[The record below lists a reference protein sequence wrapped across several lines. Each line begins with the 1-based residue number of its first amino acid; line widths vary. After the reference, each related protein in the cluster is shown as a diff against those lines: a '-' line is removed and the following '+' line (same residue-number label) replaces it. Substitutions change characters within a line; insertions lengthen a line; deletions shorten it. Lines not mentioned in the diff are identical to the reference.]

1 MAPRVAD
8 SVRRV
13 GNSREHT
20 FTAEDVIVAAPDQA
34 DGVDVRVQKDDPV
47 DPATVP
53 GMLQQSDFYPRRMVI
68 NLLLDKDH
76 PGPAQ
81 PTMNPAVTIR
91 VRVTAQDAS
100 NAGGRDKIKMAY
112 WYQGKWI
119 IFADKHGFTIQGN
132 YAQASLAVWGDPP
145 IGMGP

>member
-1 MAPRVAD
+1 MAPRAAD
-8 SVRRV
+8 AVRRV

-20 FTAEDVIVAAPDQA
+20 FAAEDVIIIAPDQV
-34 DGVDVRVQKDDPV
+34 DGIEVRVQKDDLVTEPE
-47 DPATVP
+47 
-53 GMLQQSDFYPRRMVI
+53 MNQQSDFKPRRLVI

-76 PGPAQ
+76 PGPGQ

-91 VRVTAQDAS
+91 VRVTDQDAV

-119 IFADKHGFTIQGN
+119 IFAEKHGFTIQGN

>member
-1 MAPRVAD
+1 MAPRAAD

-20 FTAEDVIVAAPDQA
+20 FATEDVIVVAPDQA
-34 DGVDVRVQKDDPV
+34 DGVEVRVQKDDLVPE
-47 DPATVP
+47 PA
-53 GMLQQSDFYPRRMVI
+53 MNQQSDFKPRRMVI

-76 PGPAQ
+76 PGPGQ
-81 PTMNPAVTIR
+81 PAMNPAVTIR
-91 VRVTAQDAS
+91 VRVTDQDAT